1 MRPLPRTSSL
11 PALSLGLAVVI
22 ADQLSK
28 WIAGRSLV
36 RGESVEVIGDFL
48 RLTHVQNPGGAFG
61 LFREAGGTFTLLSV
75 IAVAVL
81 LWALWRVP
89 PRAGLSRLALGI
101 ILGGA
106 VGNLV
111 DRLRFESVVDFFD
124 VGVGELR
131 WPVFN
136 VADAAV
142 VVGVGLFLVFSF
154 RAGDSGAGESDVPG
168 GEDGD
173 HLSSG
178 AGTGSA

>member
-1 MRPLPRTSSL
+1 VGPLRRRSSL
-11 PALSLGLAVVI
+11 PALFLGVAVVI
-22 ADQLSK
+22 VDQLSK

-36 RGESVEVIGDFL
+36 RGESVEVIGDFF

-61 LFREAGGTFTLLSV
+61 LFRGSGGAFTLLSV

-81 LWALWRVP
+81 LYALWRVP
-89 PRAGLSRLALGI
+89 PRAGPARLALGTV
-101 ILGGA
+101 LGGA

-142 VVGVGLFLVFSF
+142 VVGVGLFLIFSF
-154 RAGDSGAGESDVPG
+154 RAGDAGAGESDVPG
-168 GEDGD
+168 EEAGSHHSAGT
-173 HLSSG
+173 
-178 AGTGSA
+178 GTGSA